1 MVTSLTKKAVAP
13 TWEKSREGIMD
24 AFPGLD
30 DHLIVPEVTRDEIIG
45 GRRVIATPAEEAEA
59 IRHGNLGY
67 VLLAHAAP
75 GYCAPV
81 GLLTRFAEESD
92 FATAACVLKDG
103 VDPETGSRH
112 LEELAFEILTD
123 QNELNVT
130 EKAFWLHRRGVR
142 RVFALELERRQVCE
156 WEPDSRSWRLLDES
170 SIADRCLNR
179 AIPVAALLN
188 PAAAD
193 KP

>member
-1 MVTSLTKKAVAP
+1 
-13 TWEKSREGIMD
+13 MD